1 MELLVAHD
9 MCHSCLYVVWP
20 DYVDAQG
27 RVQMKPHKH
36 AELIKRWADGKQIQF
51 KNSTGNWRDVLG
63 QPNWDNDELRI
74 KPEPEYPK
82 TKMNDDELITAWEN
96 GPSSLKLTAVANAA
110 IARAIEDKQ
119 VIITLDQIEG

>member
-1 MELLVAHD
+1 
-9 MCHSCLYVVWP
+9 
-20 DYVDAQG
+20 
-27 RVQMKPHKH
+27 MKPHKH